1 MESSGGRRGGERPR
15 AFDRDLDVDLGFDRF
30 GDEVNDGANDLG
42 PPPFVRE
49 TPAEGTPSVDP
60 ASRQPGRETPAEGM
74 PPVDRGSRPA
84 RRAPTRRGARGRQR
98 RQPAREPRRPRG
110 GRERRSARAET
121 LARILWALPW
131 IVVAVTIVAV
141 GGLTFAGAMVVFSFI
156 GLSELFRMT
165 DTYRPLEIVAF
176 AAAAGMIV
184 AAYYGDQFQ
193 IILAGVAAFPVM
205 FLVTAAR
212 GSIEGATR
220 SMAMTAFGVLWIGI
234 PFAYAVLLR
243 ELPLHGGALLIDVL
257 VATFVADTSAYAV
270 GRLIGRHHLAPDLS
284 PNKTIEGMIG
294 GFIGG
299 TAGFWFAGLYQDWLP
314 GVDALLMGMVIAIL
328 APIGDL
334 FESLI
339 KRDLGVKDSGNVF
352 GPHGGLLDRLDAV
365 LFTIVA
371 GYYLSVAFVY

>member
-1 MESSGGRRGGERPR
+1 MESSGGRRGSERPR
-15 AFDRDLDVDLGFDRF
+15 AFDRDLDVDLSFDRF
-30 GDEVNDGANDLG
+30 GDEEEDGANDLS

-49 TPAEGTPSVDP
+49 TPAEGRAPVEEPS
-60 ASRQPGRETPAEGM
+60 G
-74 PPVDRGSRPA
+74 PA
-84 RRAPTRRGARGRQR
+84 RRAPTRRQRRGRGQRRR
-98 RQPAREPRRPRG
+98 RQPPQQPRGSRG
-110 GRERRSARAET
+110 GRAGRSARAET

-131 IVVAVTIVAV
+131 IVVAVTIVA
-141 GGLTFAGAMVVFSFI
+141 L
-156 GLSELFRMT
+156 
-165 DTYRPLEIVAF
+165 

-193 IILAGVAAFPVM
+193 IILAAVAAFPAM
-205 FLVTAAR
+205 FLITAAR
-212 GSIEGATR
+212 GTIEGATR

-270 GRLIGRHHLAPDLS
+270 GRLIGRHPLAPDLS

-299 TAGFWFAGLYQDWLP
+299 TMGFWFAGLYQDWLP
-314 GVDALLMGMVIAIL
+314 GFDALAMGMVIAIL
-328 APIGDL
+328 APMGDL

-371 GYYLSVAFVY
+371 GYYLSIAFVY